1 MSIIDQAKKA
11 RIIRKGV
18 SFLWLKYFEAMR
30 EVMGTEINPEISI
43 NPKMPYLFLMRT
55 ILLREAEKTLAP
67 LRFARIERYL
77 KRRFPKP

>member
-1 MSIIDQAKKA
+1 MSNIDQTMNASV
-11 RIIRKGV
+11 IRKGV

-43 NPKMPYLFLMRT
+43 NPKMPYLFLIRT
-55 ILLREAEKTLAP
+55 ILLREAEKTFAP

-77 KRRFPKP
+77 NKRFPNP